1 MPGNYKHHQA
11 MVDPFKVNYFIRPFH
26 QNAFLLGGG
35 GLRFCSSHTR
45 TATCY
50 VWLNHSESIGREII
64 KSYFSLT
71 ICKNHASPL
80 LLFQLPSTVEK
91 FAY

>member
-35 GLRFCSSHTR
+35 DSDFVQVILELQL
-45 TATCY
+45 

-64 KSYFSLT
+64 KS
-71 ICKNHASPL
+71 
-80 LLFQLPSTVEK
+80 
-91 FAY
+91 